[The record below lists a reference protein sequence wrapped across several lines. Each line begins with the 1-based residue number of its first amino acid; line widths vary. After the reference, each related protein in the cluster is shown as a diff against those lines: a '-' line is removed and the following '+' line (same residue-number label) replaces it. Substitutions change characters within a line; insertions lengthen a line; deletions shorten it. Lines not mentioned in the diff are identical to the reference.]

1 MDEPK
6 APQPASPEP
15 APEPKAA
22 LKIELPNVADVK
34 DKATE
39 IASAAKENLT
49 TGVTKSVEMVKEK
62 TAKYG
67 LMIMV
72 ALAVGVLLLI
82 LAYILYVYL
91 SAKLSNKITVMIP
104 DSKIPRRGTEL
115 SKLDGSMIPA
125 PGNGNRMTYSFWIY
139 IYDINKYSVE
149 NDIRHVMHFGEEST
163 VGASPSVWLDGKENK
178 MYIRFD
184 KRTDTQT
191 NPPTGFK
198 ERLDKLMKTGSAA
211 SNDPEKIQN
220 AGFAPTA
227 TVNFKDAVAIDL
239 AKRGVVIDY
248 IPLQRWVHVTVL
260 VNETVN
266 RGYISVYL
274 DGELVKTVSSKDK
287 ENLSVTGKFV
297 TYNLQDL
304 NLAKA
309 GSIYVGGDIYSDNVA
324 RGFSGIVSKIMVSN
338 YDLNGVE
345 IKKIY
350 MDGPVDNLSSKLGLP
365 AYGVRSPVYRLG

>member
-6 APQPASPEP
+6 APQPEPPAAASTGITL
-15 APEPKAA
+15 PK
-22 LKIELPNVADVK
+22 VADVK
-34 DKATE
+34 EKATE
-39 IASAAKENLT
+39 IASAAKENIT
-49 TGVTKSVEMVKEK
+49 AGVTKSVEMVREK

-72 ALAVGVLLLI
+72 ALVVGVLLLI

-104 DSKIPRRGTEL
+104 DSRIPRRGTEL
-115 SKLDGSMIPA
+115 TKLDGSMIPA

-139 IYDINKYSVE
+139 IYDINKYAVE
-149 NDIRHVMHFGEEST
+149 NDVRHVMHFGEEST
-163 VGASPSVWLDGKENK
+163 VGASPSIWLDGKLNK

-191 NPPTGFK
+191 NPPTGFSD
-198 ERLDKLMKTGSAA
+198 RLKILMRSGST
-211 SNDPEKIQN
+211 DPEKVSN
-220 AGFAPTA
+220 AGIPANTNVKFD
-227 TVNFKDAVAIDL
+227 DAVKIDL
-239 AKRGVVIDY
+239 AKRGITIDY
-248 IPLQRWVHVTVL
+248 IPMQRWVHVVVL

-274 DGELVKTVSSKDK
+274 DGELVKTVSSKEK
-287 ENLSVTGKFV
+287 ENLSTVGKSV
-297 TYNLQDL
+297 SYNFQDL

-365 AYGVRSPVYRLG
+365 AYGVRSPIYRLG